1 MQATDSDSSAD
12 VIDEHNFKGIY
23 ADAPKE
29 KYIDPVTGAHFKY
42 RDLYQRI
49 SVMLERRKLID
60 QQLGIVYTESQ
71 KHNSKVF

>member
-1 MQATDSDSSAD
+1 MQAADSDSSAD

-29 KYIDPVTGAHFKY
+29 KYIDPVTGAHFQY

-49 SVMLERRKLID
+49 GVM
-60 QQLGIVYTESQ
+60 
-71 KHNSKVF
+71 